1 MKIPFNEQQTLNY
14 IYQEEFDNL
23 SWLDKQLGIRKA
35 TIYTTNELAKKYKKL
50 IDEKKLSK
58 TFQPFKFDQ
67 ILLTI
72 VSIILIWLVVE
83 AVQNTE
89 NPNGWVRVIVFLLIT
104 TVLGFVVVNFD
115 PTRNLKI
122 TLSTVG
128 IAINEFSYP
137 WKEVYQTYIVIRRH
151 DGGHSSYIILAL
163 DTGVTHRYEFT
174 GLMPFTSED
183 KKLSAFIEYYKNF
196 D

>member
-1 MKIPFNEQQTLNY
+1 MKIPFNEEQTLNY
-14 IYQEEFDNL
+14 IYQEEFDEL

-35 TIYTTNELAKKYKKL
+35 TIYTTNELAKKYKKV

-58 TFQPFKFDQ
+58 TFQPYKFDR
-67 ILLTI
+67 ILLSI

-83 AVQNTE
+83 ALQNTE
-89 NPNGWVRVIVFLLIT
+89 NSNGWVRVIVFLLIT
-104 TVLGFVVVNFD
+104 TVLGVVAVNFD

-128 IAINEFSYP
+128 IVINQFSYS